1 MNNQEHQMTHG
12 TDNRLAE
19 LFQKYV
25 DKSIT
30 EEEYAELFVYIR
42 NPETKDTVLAFMDE
56 HNKKVQSDAL
66 VHEIDWDGMYANIT
80 NPKKS
85 AGRERRPMWKYV
97 AAAAVL
103 VVASLTT
110 YYATNHAVQKESTL
124 VYHNDVL
131 PGGDKAKLTLADGS
145 EIVLDQAMPGKLAT
159 QGSISIERDAK
170 GQIVYLVKDAASDN
184 AAKINTLSTPAG
196 GKFSVVLSD
205 GSKVW
210 LNASSSI
217 RFPAAFVGNSRR
229 VEVKGEAY
237 FEIAKDKTKPF
248 YVNNGS
254 SEIKVLGTHFNVMA
268 YPDEYRS
275 ELTLLEG
282 SVQFTKNGE
291 SQLLSPGKQI
301 IYAEGSDDTKQV
313 EANIE
318 EVMAWKNDLFVFNNT
333 NIDEIMK
340 ELMRWYDVKIK
351 YEGEKPDISFT
362 GVIPR
367 NANVSKVLKALEL
380 TGDVVFGIENNVIT
394 CQKKTNKYKSE

>member
-1 MNNQEHQMTHG
+1 MNKPEHQMTLG
-12 TDNRLAE
+12 TNNRLAE

-25 DKSIT
+25 NKSIT

-42 NPETKDTVLAFMDE
+42 NPETKERVIAFMDE

-66 VHEIDWDGMYANIT
+66 VHEIDWDGMYDNIT

-85 AGRERRPMWKYV
+85 GGRKRIALWKYA
-97 AAAAVL
+97 AAAAVVL
-103 VVASLTT
+103 AASFTLLQIG
-110 YYATNHAVQKESTL
+110 QKKVEKSPL
-124 VYHNDVL
+124 AYQNDVL
-131 PGGDKAKLTLADGS
+131 PGKEKAVLTLADGS
-145 EIVLDQAMPGKLAT
+145 QIELDNNATKNLAT
-159 QGSISIERDAK
+159 QGGISIERDTK
-170 GQIVYLVKDAASDN
+170 GQLVYLVKGNTQNDSQ
-184 AAKINTLSTPAG
+184 KVNTLSTPVG

-217 RFPAAFVGNSRR
+217 KFPAAFAKESRR
-229 VEVKGEAY
+229 VEIKGEAY
-237 FEIAKDKTKPF
+237 FEIEKDSSRPF
-248 YVNNGS
+248 YVINGS

-282 SVQFTKNGE
+282 AVQFSKNGHSE
-291 SQLLSPGKQI
+291 LLKPGKQI
-301 IYAEGSDDTKQV
+301 LFTENNKETKQV

-333 NIDEIMK
+333 NIDEVMK
-340 ELMRWYDVKIK
+340 ELIRWYDVKVK
-351 YEGEKPDISFT
+351 FEGEKPDISFT
-362 GVIPR
+362 GVLPR
-367 NANVSKVLKALEL
+367 NTNVSKVLKTLEL

-394 CQKKTNKYKSE
+394 CEKKTMEK

>member
-1 MNNQEHQMTHG
+1 MNNQKHQMTLG
-12 TDNRLAE
+12 TNNRLAE

-25 DKSIT
+25 DKTIT

-42 NPETKDTVLAFMDE
+42 NPETKEQVLAFLDE

-66 VHEIDWDGMYANIT
+66 VHEVDWDGMYENIT

-85 AGRERRPMWKYV
+85 VGRSRKPIWKYA
-97 AAAAVL
+97 AAAAVIL
-103 VVASLTT
+103 VGSFTLYSSLQNMLEKK
-110 YYATNHAVQKESTL
+110 APLA
-124 VYHNDVL
+124 YHNDVL
-131 PGGDKAKLTLADGS
+131 PGGDRATLTLADGS
-145 EIVLDQAMPGKLAT
+145 QIALDSGKAGRLAT
-159 QGSISIERDAK
+159 EGGISIEKDANGQIIYLAK
-170 GQIVYLVKDAASDN
+170 GNGGDEAQ
-184 AAKINTLSTPAG
+184 KINTLSTPAG

-217 RFPAAFVGNSRR
+217 KFPAAFSGDSRR
-229 VEVKGEAY
+229 VEIKGEAY
-237 FEIAKDKTKPF
+237 FEIEKDAARPF

-282 SVQFTKNGE
+282 AVQFTKNGHAELLKPGRQILYTE
-291 SQLLSPGKQI
+291 SNNQTKQI
-301 IYAEGSDDTKQV
+301 D
-313 EANIE
+313 ANIE

-333 NIDEIMK
+333 NIDEVMK
-340 ELMRWYDVKIK
+340 QLVRWYNVKVK
-351 YEGEKPDISFT
+351 YEGDKPDISFT

-367 NANVSKVLKALEL
+367 NANVSKILKALEL
-380 TGDVVFGIENNVIT
+380 TGDVTFGIENNVIT
-394 CQKKTNKYKSE
+394 CERRIQTKQ

>member
-1 MNNQEHQMTHG
+1 MDNQEHQMTLG
-12 TDNRLAE
+12 TNDRLAE

-42 NPETKDTVLAFMDE
+42 NPETKDEVLAFLDE

-80 NPKKS
+80 NPKKL
-85 AGRERRPMWKYV
+85 AGRERKPLWKYV
-97 AAAAVL
+97 AAAVVL
-103 VVASLTT
+103 VVASVTI
-110 YYATNHAVQKESTL
+110 YYTANHSYQKSSPL
-124 VYHNDVL
+124 AYHNDVL
-131 PGGDKAKLTLADGS
+131 PGSEKAVLTLSDGS
-145 EIVLDQAMPGKLAT
+145 EIVLDHTAAGKLAT
-159 QGSISIERDAK
+159 QGDILIEKDAN
-170 GQIVYLVKDAASDN
+170 GQIVYVAKNQSDE
-184 AAKINTLSTPAG
+184 ATPKINTLSTPAG
-196 GKFSVVLSD
+196 GKFSLVLSD

-217 RFPAAFVGNSRR
+217 KFPAAFTGDARR
-229 VEVKGEAY
+229 VEIKGEAY
-237 FEIAKDKTKPF
+237 FEIAKDKRKPF
-248 YVNNGS
+248 YVRNGS

-275 ELTLLEG
+275 ALTLLEG
-282 SVQFTKNGE
+282 SVQFTKNGQ
-291 SQLLSPGKQI
+291 SQLLKPGKQI
-301 IYAEGSDDTKQV
+301 IYTESENETKQQ

-333 NIDEIMK
+333 SIDEIMK
-340 ELMRWYDVKIK
+340 ELTRWYDVKIK

-367 NANVSKVLKALEL
+367 NTNVSKVLKTLEL

-394 CQKKTNKYKSE
+394 CEKKMKK

>member
-1 MNNQEHQMTHG
+1 MNNQKHQMTLG
-12 TDNRLAE
+12 TNNRLAE

-25 DKSIT
+25 DKTIT

-42 NPETKDTVLAFMDE
+42 NPETKEQVLAFLDE

-66 VHEIDWDGMYANIT
+66 VHEVDWDGMYENIT

-85 AGRERRPMWKYV
+85 VGRSRKPIWKYA
-97 AAAAVL
+97 AAAAVIL
-103 VVASLTT
+103 VGSFTLYSSLQNMLEKK
-110 YYATNHAVQKESTL
+110 APLA
-124 VYHNDVL
+124 YHNDVL
-131 PGGDKAKLTLADGS
+131 PGGDRATLTLADGS
-145 EIVLDQAMPGKLAT
+145 QIALDSGKAGRLAT
-159 QGSISIERDAK
+159 QGGISIEKDVNGQIIYLAK
-170 GQIVYLVKDAASDN
+170 GNGGDEAQ
-184 AAKINTLSTPAG
+184 KINTLSTPAG

-217 RFPAAFVGNSRR
+217 KFPAAFSGDSRR
-229 VEVKGEAY
+229 VEIKGEAY
-237 FEIAKDKTKPF
+237 FEIEKDAARPF

-282 SVQFTKNGE
+282 AVQFTKNGHAELLKPGRQILYTE
-291 SQLLSPGKQI
+291 SNNQTKQI
-301 IYAEGSDDTKQV
+301 D
-313 EANIE
+313 ANIE

-333 NIDEIMK
+333 NIDEVMK
-340 ELMRWYDVKIK
+340 QLVRWYNVKVK
-351 YEGEKPDISFT
+351 YEGDKPDISFT

-367 NANVSKVLKALEL
+367 NANVSKILKALEL
-380 TGDVVFGIENNVIT
+380 TGDVTFGIENNVIT
-394 CQKKTNKYKSE
+394 CERRIQTKQ